1 MKIYYNFEELP
12 QRRGYG
18 IIVKDKY
25 ISKIIESIDWSK
37 EAFYS
42 TNNAINLR
50 TSLIVKAIEN
60 NKK

>member
-1 MKIYYNFEELP
+1 MKLYNDFESLP

-18 IIVKDKY
+18 IILEDK
-25 ISKIIESIDWSK
+25 SLSTLIENIDWSK

-50 TSLIVKAIEN
+50 TSLIVKAIEL
-60 NKK
+60 KK